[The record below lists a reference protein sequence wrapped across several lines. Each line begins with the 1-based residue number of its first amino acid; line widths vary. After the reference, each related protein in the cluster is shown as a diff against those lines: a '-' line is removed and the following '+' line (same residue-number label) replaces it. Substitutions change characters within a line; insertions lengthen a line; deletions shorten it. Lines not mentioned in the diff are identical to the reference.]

1 MGSEKLTE
9 LFLSVKRSI
18 RNEFPKERNATETLA
33 LYLQL
38 VDDGGII
45 ALVNIVSAFS
55 WWWWNI
61 SFFLREF
68 WC

>member
-18 RNEFPKERNATETLA
+18 RNEFPKEINATETLA

-55 WWWWNI
+55 
-61 SFFLREF
+61 
-68 WC
+68 